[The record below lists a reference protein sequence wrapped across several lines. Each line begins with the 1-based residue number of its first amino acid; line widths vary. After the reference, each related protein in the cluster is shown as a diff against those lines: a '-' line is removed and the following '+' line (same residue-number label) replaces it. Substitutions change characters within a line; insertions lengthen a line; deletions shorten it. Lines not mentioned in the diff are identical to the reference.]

1 MAEALPLGRAQL
13 EFSSQAP
20 GPAFSV
26 MVQPVY
32 AKDHLMITE
41 TSFFSQLLTLRSQL

>member
-26 MVQPVY
+26 MVQPWEMREKTHIGLCPWFL
-32 AKDHLMITE
+32 AP
-41 TSFFSQLLTLRSQL
+41 SS